1 MGIDFKQLN
10 SLIATYY
17 NEGEFVSTDT
27 DTKLKNAMSSLFDEM
42 DNGGV
47 KDGKLSK
54 DDGLTSAYE
63 SLFGIT
69 DSKSLTKQE
78 FLGQIDTYVNKLGNE
93 RATLDNNYRNSDFK
107 APLSQEEAY
116 NYGKDVFKMIDGESM
131 DDDYSIVNQY
141 LKKINKNTVLK
152 FLEGYY
158 DTKKAN
164 GNIIYDHF
172 DDEGIIEHLDDE
184 YDNGEIEMS
193 SKKNIIIS
201 LMELAEQEGLTES
214 TNYLKIKNI
223 LDKPDY
229 ASTSTNTTFNHNR
242 RVSWKNAIGGG
253 GILAAIGAWAA
264 TGTAVGGPL
273 GAVVGGVIG
282 AASAYYN
289 ATTDN
294 EILDRAIQGLYDEIK
309 AKQA

>member
-69 DSKSLTKQE
+69 DSVSLTKQE
-78 FLGQIDTYVNKLGNE
+78 FLGKIDTFVNTLGNN
-93 RATLDNNYRNSDFK
+93 RAVLSEDYRKDDFN
-107 APLSQEEAY
+107 APLNQEQAY
-116 NYGKDVFKMIDGESM
+116 NYGKDVFIMIDGESM

-141 LKKINKNTVLK
+141 LKKINKNTVVK

-164 GNIIYDHF
+164 SNIIYDHF
-172 DDEGIIEHLDDE
+172 DNEGIIEHLDDE
-184 YDNGEIEMS
+184 HDNGEIEMS
-193 SKKNIIIS
+193 SKKNIITS
-201 LMELAEQEGLTES
+201 LMELAAEEGLTES

-223 LDKPDY
+223 LNKPEY
-229 ASTSTNTTFNHNR
+229 ASTSTTKTFNQNR
-242 RVSWKNAIGGG
+242 RMSWKNAIGSA
-253 GILAAIGAWAA
+253 GICATSGA
-264 TGTAVGGPL
+264 VIGGPL
-273 GAVVGGVIG
+273 GALIGGAIG
-282 AASAYYN
+282 IAYSYYN